1 MLPLGY
7 ATGMRIANSWLI
19 LLPALL
25 LIVWLPAAA
34 HAEEK
39 VYKSVG
45 PDGEIT
51 FSDTPSRGAKEI
63 EVKPAPTY
71 TPAPL
76 PPLGTGRAAPAA
88 PAAAQAYQSLRIVS
102 PPAEQTIVDTAGN
115 MQIAASLQPGL
126 SEGDRLQF
134 LLDGKP
140 VSTGS
145 SLKVELHNIN
155 RGAHTLRAQV
165 ITADGKI
172 LIQSDPITVF
182 LQRPSLN
189 LPGRPKPSPPPASKS
204 SP

>member
-7 ATGMRIANSWLI
+7 ATDMRVANSWLI
-19 LLPALL
+19 LLPAVL
-25 LIVWLPAAA
+25 LIGWLPTAV

-45 PDGEIT
+45 PDGEVT
-51 FSDTPSRGAKEI
+51 FSDTPSHGAKEI
-63 EVKPAPTY
+63 EVKPAPSY

-76 PPLGTGRAAPAA
+76 PPMGTGPAA
-88 PAAAQAYQSLRIVS
+88 PAAVQAYQNLRIVS

-115 MQIAASLQPGL
+115 IQVAASLQPGL
-126 SEGDRLQF
+126 REGDRLQF

-145 SLKVELHNIN
+145 SLSLELHNID

-165 ITADGKI
+165 ITADGKV

-189 LPGRPKPSPPPASKS
+189 LPGRPKPSPPPPASKS